1 MVKAAANKA
10 MANQRRKRS
19 KPATV
24 DDRRPS
30 KVHDAYWL
38 CAERK
43 FGEYP
48 EHAERG
54 GKWLIFVPVVAIDE
68 VWARIRDATERGIL
82 GGSAKAS
89 TARPNP
95 NAADPKARVICV
107 YTYDCTDEK
116 DVMRVRAQ
124 LRSLGITAKI
134 PYKADDDTFAG
145 KYSKRGDKRI
155 SRYYE

>member
-1 MVKAAANKA
+1 MINP
-10 MANQRRKRS
+10 RRKKL
-19 KPATV
+19 KPV
-24 DDRRPS
+24 SIDDLKPS
-30 KVHDAYWL
+30 KVTDAYWL
-38 CAERK
+38 RSERK
-43 FGEYP
+43 CGEYP
-48 EHAERG
+48 EHTARG
-54 GKWLIFVPVVAIDE
+54 GKWLIFVPVLAIDE
-68 VWARIRDATERGIL
+68 VWAKISDATERGIL
-82 GGSAKAS
+82 GGSSKVA

-95 NAADPKARVICV
+95 NAANPKTRVICV

-145 KYSKRGDKRI
+145 KYSKRGDKGI